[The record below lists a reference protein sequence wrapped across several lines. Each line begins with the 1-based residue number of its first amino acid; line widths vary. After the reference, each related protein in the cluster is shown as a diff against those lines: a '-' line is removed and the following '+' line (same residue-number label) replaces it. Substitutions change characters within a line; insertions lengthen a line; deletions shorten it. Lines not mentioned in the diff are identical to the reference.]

1 MTPLEKYY
9 ADVQTSTIQE
19 DPAQILAMT
28 HLERIYQD
36 MERVA
41 NKKIWQFGKEQ
52 IKGLY
57 FWGGVGRGKTYM
69 MDLFFESLSTS
80 NKIRLHF
87 HRFMQMVHKNL
98 TEFSG
103 EKNPLEKIAKK
114 LAKDY
119 KIICLDEFF
128 VKDITDAMILGNL
141 CEALFDN
148 KVVLVTT
155 SNIPPDELYKD
166 GLQRQKFLPAIEALK
181 QNTYVLEIV
190 SDTDYRMRT
199 LREAKLYYYPD
210 NGKNREELNKAFNNL
225 ASLSECHSSV
235 EENSVI
241 VVQNRKL
248 PFIRKTCMQI
258 WFDFEVLC
266 TSPRSQNDY
275 IELASEFP
283 IIFLENVPQLNV
295 NKDDETRRFINLV
308 DEFYDRGV
316 KLFILSSVGIEEI
329 YAGGILE
336 FEIERT
342 KSRLQEMQSQEY
354 LEREH
359 LV

>member
-9 ADVQTSTIQE
+9 KAVESRAIKE
-19 DPAQILAMT
+19 DAAQVLALT
-28 HLERIYQD
+28 HLERIYMD
-36 MERVA
+36 MERLES
-41 NKKIWQFGKEQ
+41 KKIWQFGKDK

-69 MDLFFESLSTS
+69 MDLFFDSLSTN
-80 NKIRLHF
+80 NKVRLHF

-98 TEFSG
+98 TEIAG

-141 CEALFDN
+141 CEALFAN

-155 SNIPPDELYKD
+155 SNIHPDNLYKD

-181 QNTYVLEIV
+181 NNTHILEIV
-190 SDTDYRMRT
+190 SETDYRMRS
-199 LREAKLYYYPD
+199 LREAKLYYYP
-210 NGKNREELNKAFNNL
+210 KTEENATELLGAFNKL
-225 ASLSECHSSV
+225 ASRTDCGANPNESGTIL
-235 EENSVI
+235 I
-241 VVQNRKL
+241 QNRHL
-248 PFIRKTCMQI
+248 DYVRKSCMQI
-258 WFDFEVLC
+258 WFDFNILC
-266 TSPRSQNDY
+266 TAPRSQNDY

-283 IIFLENVPQLNV
+283 TIFLENVPQLNA

-316 KLFILSSVGIEEI
+316 KLFILADVAIDNI

-342 KSRLQEMQSQEY
+342 KSRLQEMQSEEY

-359 LV
+359 IA

>member
-9 ADVQTSTIQE
+9 RDVETSKIYE
-19 DPAQILAMT
+19 DAAQVLAMT
-28 HLERIYQD
+28 HLERIYID
-36 MERVA
+36 MERL
-41 NKKIWQFGKEQ
+41 NSKKIWQFGRDK

-69 MDLFFESLSTS
+69 MDLFFESLSTP

-87 HRFMQMVHKNL
+87 HRFMQMVHSNL
-98 TEFSG
+98 TDYAG
-103 EKNPLEKIAKK
+103 EKNPLDKIAKK
-114 LAKDY
+114 LAKEY

-141 CEALFDN
+141 CEALFAN

-155 SNIPPDELYKD
+155 SNIHPDDLYKE
-166 GLQRQKFLPAIEALK
+166 GLQRQKFLPAIKALK
-181 QNTYVLEIV
+181 ENTQVLEII
-190 SDTDYRMRT
+190 SDTDYRMRS
-199 LREAKLYYYPD
+199 LREARLYYYP
-210 NGKNREELNKAFNNL
+210 NNAKNHNEFLTEFSNL
-225 ASLSECHSSV
+225 ATSADSSSSMQEEGLIEVQKRNLSY
-235 EENSVI
+235 
-241 VVQNRKL
+241 
-248 PFIRKTCMQI
+248 IRKTSMQI
-258 WFDFEVLC
+258 WFDFNVLC

-283 IIFLENVPQLNV
+283 IIFLENVPQLNA
-295 NKDDETRRFINLV
+295 NKDDEARRFINLV
-308 DEFYDRGV
+308 DEFYDRAV
-316 KLFILSSVGIEEI
+316 KLFVLSDVPIEDI

-342 KSRLQEMQSQEY
+342 KSRLQEMQSEEY